1 MLKTR
6 FYPSGKRKFL
16 ILSPSTTGTLPWRKF
31 CREAINTRCFISGNG
46 ENPCFYFLQGNVLG
60 IPMAKVFRSIAESP
74 LPESMSTAI
83 ISLIYNKGD
92 PTDIA
97 NYRPVSV
104 LCHDVKILA
113 KILLLRLHPV
123 IPLIIGTDQ
132 TGVKGRYIGE
142 AIRQFLDVCE
152 YLNIE
157 RKSAM
162 ILLMDQRKV
171 LSRGSFFIKFS
182 NTLEFHP
189 S

>member
-1 MLKTR
+1 MTIR
-6 FYPSGKRKFL
+6 ASFD
-16 ILSPSTTGTLPWRKF
+16 
-31 CREAINTRCFISGNG
+31 C
-46 ENPCFYFLQGNVLG
+46 
-60 IPMAKVFRSIAESP
+60 
-74 LPESMSTAI
+74 
-83 ISLIYNKGD
+83 
-92 PTDIA
+92 IA